1 MNERLFDA
9 LNGLAGHSAALDAA
23 ARWLANDAIFLLA
36 AALLAFGALELRRD
50 LRRGARI
57 GLAGCLALALAG
69 LLILAASSAVHEARP
84 FVGDADTVLLTPHVA
99 DNGFPSDHATVAAA
113 AAVVAAIAW
122 RRWAALF
129 LALAAVV
136 GLARVLAGVHLPGDV
151 LAGWAL
157 GAAAAA
163 AGWWLAERASSRVEW
178 LRGGLVSRV

>member
-9 LNGLAGHSAALDAA
+9 VNGLAGHWAALDAA
-23 ARWLANDAIFLLA
+23 TRWLANDAIFLLA

-50 LRRGARI
+50 LRRGARV
-57 GLAGCLALALAG
+57 GLAGCLALAFAG
-69 LLILAASSAVHEARP
+69 LLILAASHTVHEARP
-84 FVGDADTVLLTPHVA
+84 FVADSDTVLLTPHVA

-151 LAGWAL
+151 LAGWAF
-157 GAAAAA
+157 GATAAFAA
-163 AGWWLAERASSRVEW
+163 WWLAERAARHVAW
-178 LRGGLVSRV
+178 LRATAAG